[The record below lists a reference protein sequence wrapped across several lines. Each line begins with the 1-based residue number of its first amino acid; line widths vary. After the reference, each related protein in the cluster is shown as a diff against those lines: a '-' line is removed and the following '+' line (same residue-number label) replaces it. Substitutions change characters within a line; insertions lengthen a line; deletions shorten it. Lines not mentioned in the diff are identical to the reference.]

1 MRKPAETVPVGAWS
15 NFPPR
20 CYEKADTDANKV
32 PYLFLTITRAIDL
45 VPYIVPNLLP
55 FDWSSYAAPI
65 SD

>member
-32 PYLFLTITRAIDL
+32 PYLFPFEAGVEDDRLEDYAL
-45 VPYIVPNLLP
+45 FMQLP
-55 FDWSSYAAPI
+55 GWLPGTA
-65 SD
+65 